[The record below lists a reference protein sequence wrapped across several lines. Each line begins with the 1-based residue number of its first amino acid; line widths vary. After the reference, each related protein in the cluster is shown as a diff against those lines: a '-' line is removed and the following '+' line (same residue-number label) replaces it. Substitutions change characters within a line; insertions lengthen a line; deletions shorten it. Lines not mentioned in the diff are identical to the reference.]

1 MQVKYYPRFSRAFF
15 AKLTAA
21 ALVLLL
27 SLLIMPLYTGGDQ
40 SIYRRVYE
48 ALPYLG
54 LTEGF
59 SFYSRSLSSREFV
72 HFFLSWVASHFVDK
86 DLFIAFSNVIL
97 AYVTMSLFQK

>member
-1 MQVKYYPRFSRAFF
+1 
-15 AKLTAA
+15 
-21 ALVLLL
+21 
-27 SLLIMPLYTGGDQ
+27 MPLYTGGDQ

-86 DLFIAFSNVIL
+86 DLFIAFSNAIL